1 MFPYWLK
8 EQLISSENPYARIVK
23 QRVFNRTGGTLTVGG
38 IYQFDTF
45 KSAAVESSVNS
56 AGALQPAV
64 LGTALW
70 NDPTSGYSNIVAPGT
85 RGDSGIDL
93 TMWGGT
99 FCVAL
104 TAALDNDPS
113 DVLVVGEHATVKIIG
128 ATTAV
133 YSVDSPFRVTTGQV
147 YGTMLIAATAP
158 VGKCIGRTTLT
169 IYTEATTPAAT
180 AHTVFFNGF
189 GFPC

>member
-1 MFPYWLK
+1 MYQPWMK
-8 EQLISSENPYARIVK
+8 QVLIGTENVHGRITKKNVYN
-23 QRVFNRTGGTLTVGG
+23 RVGSALTVGG
-38 IYQFDTF
+38 IYQFDHF
-45 KSAAVESSVNS
+45 GAATE
-56 AGALQPAV
+56 
-64 LGTALW
+64 T
-70 NDPTSGYSNIVAPGT
+70 TSDLNRWMVATDGWSNIVAPGT

-104 TAALDNDPS
+104 TAAADNAAS
-113 DVLVVGEHATVKIIG
+113 EVLIMGEHSLVKVIG

-133 YSVDSPFRVTTGQV
+133 YSVYSPFRVTTGQV

-158 VGKCIGRTTLT
+158 VGKVVGMITET

>member
-1 MFPYWLK
+1 MRPHWFTGTPL
-8 EQLISSENPYARIVK
+8 STNPPHGRLTKKNVW
-23 QRVFNRTGGTLTVGG
+23 NRTGGALTVGG

-45 KSAAVESSVNS
+45 GSATETTSDLNK
-56 AGALQPAV
+56 
-64 LGTALW
+64 W
-70 NDPTSGYSNIVAPGT
+70 NDPVGGWSNIVAPGT

-93 TMWGGT
+93 TMWGGF

-104 TAALDNDPS
+104 TAAADDTAS
-113 DVLVVGEHATVKIIG
+113 EVLIIGDTTVKVIG

-133 YSVDSPFRVTTGQV
+133 YSVYSPFRVTTGQV

-158 VGKCIGRTTLT
+158 IGKVIGMLTET

-189 GFPC
+189 GMAA